1 MPDAAKKWHEAETV
15 LEVTTKIE
23 YNAAKLLRH
32 WYGISYIYLTY
43 NTLAGGVNVCI

>member
-23 YNAAKLLRH
+23 YNAAKLLWL
-32 WYGISYIYLTY
+32 WYLMYLTY
-43 NTLAGGVNVCI
+43 KTP